1 MPLFKM
7 KKVWTYCT
15 YNKPFFLLILLLY
28 GILNF
33 FQDVY
38 GDTGDSWILLII
50 FAVSILITGYGMTIT
65 HDRINNGVRLPK
77 IMIKEV
83 MVLGVKSYIV
93 FIVYLFI
100 QGSILDWIS
109 SPFNFPRF
117 ELEDMLLD
125 LPNTMN
131 MLISHNHVHA
141 IIFVVVGSILFYIT
155 SFFMEIAIARLAD
168 TGRILSA
175 FNFSGIK
182 NNIET
187 IGWLH
192 YTKDY
197 TLIILAIFLFGSL
210 SYVEIP
216 NIILNYIW
224 IIILNFLIFVTQFLG
239 IGAIYSEIKG
249 NESK

>member
-1 MPLFKM
+1 MPLVKM

-15 YNKPFFLLILLLY
+15 YNKPFFMLILLLY

-38 GDTGDSWILLII
+38 GDTGDGWMLLIL
-50 FAVSILITGYGMTIT
+50 FAVSILIIGYGMTIT
-65 HDRINNGVRLPK
+65 RDRIKNGVRLPK
-77 IMIKEV
+77 INIKDV
-83 MVLGVKSYIV
+83 IVLGVKSYIV

-100 QGSILDWIS
+100 QGTVLDWIS

-117 ELEDMLLD
+117 KLEDMLLD

-168 TGRILSA
+168 TGRILSS
-175 FNFSGIK
+175 FNLSGIK
-182 NNIET
+182 NNIDT
-187 IGWLH
+187 IGWVH
-192 YTKDY
+192 YTKEY
-197 TLIILAIFLFGSL
+197 TLIILAIVLFGSL
-210 SYVEIP
+210 SYVKIP
-216 NIILNYIW
+216 NLILNYIW
-224 IIILNFLIFVTQFLG
+224 AIILNFLMFTTQFLG

-249 NESK
+249 N

>member
-33 FQDVY
+33 ILYIY
-38 GDTGDSWILLII
+38 GDTEDNWILLII

-77 IMIKEV
+77 IIIKDV
-83 MVLGVKSYIV
+83 IVLGVKSYIV

-100 QGSILDWIS
+100 QGTVLDWIF

-117 ELEDMLLD
+117 ELEKMLLD

-168 TGRILSA
+168 TGRILSS
-175 FNFSGIK
+175 FNLSGIK
-182 NNIET
+182 NNIDT
-187 IGWLH
+187 IGWVH
-192 YTKDY
+192 YTKEY
-197 TLIILAIFLFGSL
+197 TLIILAIVLFGSL
-210 SYVEIP
+210 LYVKIP
-216 NIILNYIW
+216 NLILNYIW
-224 IIILNFLIFVTQFLG
+224 VIILNFLMFTTQFLG

-249 NESK
+249 N

>member
-33 FQDVY
+33 ILYIY
-38 GDTGDSWILLII
+38 GDTEDNWILLII

-77 IMIKEV
+77 IIIKDV
-83 MVLGVKSYIV
+83 IVLGVKSYIV

-100 QGSILDWIS
+100 QGTVLDWIF

-117 ELEDMLLD
+117 ELEEMLLD

-168 TGRILSA
+168 TGRILSS
-175 FNFSGIK
+175 FNLSGIK
-182 NNIET
+182 NNIDT
-187 IGWLH
+187 IGWVH
-192 YTKDY
+192 YTKEY
-197 TLIILAIFLFGSL
+197 TLIILAIVLFGSL
-210 SYVEIP
+210 LYVKIP
-216 NIILNYIW
+216 NLILNYIW
-224 IIILNFLIFVTQFLG
+224 VIILNFLMFTTQFLG

-249 NESK
+249 N

>member
-33 FQDVY
+33 IQYIY

-77 IMIKEV
+77 IIIKDV
-83 MVLGVKSYIV
+83 IVLGVKSYIV

-100 QGSILDWIS
+100 QGTVLDWIS

-125 LPNTMN
+125 LPNTLN

-155 SFFMEIAIARLAD
+155 SFFMEIAIAR
-168 TGRILSA
+168 I
-175 FNFSGIK
+175 IK
-182 NNIET
+182 
-187 IGWLH
+187 
-192 YTKDY
+192 
-197 TLIILAIFLFGSL
+197 
-210 SYVEIP
+210 V
-216 NIILNYIW
+216 
-224 IIILNFLIFVTQFLG
+224 
-239 IGAIYSEIKG
+239 
-249 NESK
+249 

>member
-1 MPLFKM
+1 MPLVKM

-38 GDTGDSWILLII
+38 GDTGDGWILLII
-50 FAVSILITGYGMTIT
+50 FAVSILIIGYGMTIT

-109 SPFNFPRF
+109 SPFNFPSF
-117 ELEDMLLD
+117 ELEEMLLD
-125 LPNTMN
+125 LPNTLN
-131 MLISHNHVHA
+131 MLISH
-141 IIFVVVGSILFYIT
+141 T
-155 SFFMEIAIARLAD
+155 D

>member
-33 FQDVY
+33 ILYIY
-38 GDTGDSWILLII
+38 GNTEDNWILLII

-77 IMIKEV
+77 INIKDV
-83 MVLGVKSYIV
+83 IVLGVKSYIV

-100 QGSILDWIS
+100 QGTVLDWIS

-131 MLISHNHVHA
+131 MLISHNHLHA

-182 NNIET
+182 NNIDA
-187 IGWLH
+187 IGWDH
-192 YTKDY
+192 YTKEY
-197 TLIILAIFLFGSL
+197 TLIILVIVLFGSL
-210 SYVEIP
+210 SYVKIP
-216 NIILNYIW
+216 NLILNYIW
-224 IIILNFLIFVTQFLG
+224 TIILNFLMFTTQFLG

-249 NESK
+249 N

>member
-33 FQDVY
+33 ILYIY
-38 GDTGDSWILLII
+38 GNTEDNWILLII

-77 IMIKEV
+77 INIKDV
-83 MVLGVKSYIV
+83 IVLGVKSYIV

-100 QGSILDWIS
+100 QGTVLDWIS

-117 ELEDMLLD
+117 ELEEMLLD

-141 IIFVVVGSILFYIT
+141 IIFVVVGSLLFYIT

-182 NNIET
+182 NNIDA
-187 IGWLH
+187 IGWDH
-192 YTKDY
+192 YTKEY
-197 TLIILAIFLFGSL
+197 TLIILVIVLFGSL
-210 SYVEIP
+210 SYVKIP
-216 NIILNYIW
+216 NLILNYIW
-224 IIILNFLIFVTQFLG
+224 TIILNFLMFTTQFLG

-249 NESK
+249 N

>member
-1 MPLFKM
+1 MDILH
-7 KKVWTYCT
+7 
-15 YNKPFFLLILLLY
+15 IQLLLY

-38 GDTGDSWILLII
+38 GDTGDGWMLLIL
-50 FAVSILITGYGMTIT
+50 FAVSILIIGYGMTIT
-65 HDRINNGVRLPK
+65 RDRIKNGVRLPK
-77 IMIKEV
+77 INIKDV
-83 MVLGVKSYIV
+83 IVLGVKSYIV

-100 QGSILDWIS
+100 QGTVLDWIS

-168 TGRILSA
+168 TGRILSS
-175 FNFSGIK
+175 FNLSGIK
-182 NNIET
+182 NNIDT
-187 IGWLH
+187 IGWVH
-192 YTKDY
+192 YTKEY
-197 TLIILAIFLFGSL
+197 TLIILAIVLFGSL
-210 SYVEIP
+210 SYVKIP
-216 NIILNYIW
+216 NLILNYIW
-224 IIILNFLIFVTQFLG
+224 VIILNFLMFTTQFLG

-249 NESK
+249 N

>member
-33 FQDVY
+33 ILYIY

-77 IMIKEV
+77 INIKDV
-83 MVLGVKSYIV
+83 IVLGVKSYIV

-100 QGSILDWIS
+100 QGTVLDWIS

-125 LPNTMN
+125 LPNTLN

-182 NNIET
+182 NNIDA
-187 IGWLH
+187 IGWDH
-192 YTKDY
+192 YTKEY
-197 TLIILAIFLFGSL
+197 TLIILVIVLFGSL
-210 SYVEIP
+210 SYVKIP
-216 NIILNYIW
+216 NLILNYIW
-224 IIILNFLIFVTQFLG
+224 TIILNFLMFTTQFLG

-249 NESK
+249 N

>member
-33 FQDVY
+33 ILYIY
-38 GDTGDSWILLII
+38 GNTEDNWILLII

-77 IMIKEV
+77 INIKDV
-83 MVLGVKSYIV
+83 IVLGVKSYIV

-100 QGSILDWIS
+100 QGSILDWIF
-109 SPFNFPRF
+109 SPFNFPSF
-117 ELEDMLLD
+117 ELEEMLLD
-125 LPNTMN
+125 LPNTLN

-168 TGRILSA
+168 TGQILSS
-175 FNFSGIK
+175 FNLSGIK
-182 NNIET
+182 NNIDT
-187 IGWLH
+187 IGWVH
-192 YTKDY
+192 YTKEY
-197 TLIILAIFLFGSL
+197 TLIILVIVLFGSL
-210 SYVEIP
+210 SYVKIP
-216 NIILNYIW
+216 NLILNYIW
-224 IIILNFLIFVTQFLG
+224 TIILNFLMFTTQFLG

-249 NESK
+249 N

>member
-33 FQDVY
+33 ILYIY
-38 GDTGDSWILLII
+38 GDTEDNWILLII

-77 IMIKEV
+77 IIIKDV
-83 MVLGVKSYIV
+83 IVLGVKSYIV

-100 QGSILDWIS
+100 QGSILDWIF

-117 ELEDMLLD
+117 ELEEMLLD

-168 TGRILSA
+168 TGRILSS
-175 FNFSGIK
+175 FNLSGIK
-182 NNIET
+182 NNIDT
-187 IGWLH
+187 IGWVH
-192 YTKDY
+192 YTKEY
-197 TLIILAIFLFGSL
+197 TLIILAIVLFGSL
-210 SYVEIP
+210 LYVKIP
-216 NIILNYIW
+216 NLILNYIW
-224 IIILNFLIFVTQFLG
+224 VIILNFLMFTTQFLG

-249 NESK
+249 N

>member
-1 MPLFKM
+1 MPLVKM

-33 FQDVY
+33 IQDVY
-38 GDTGDSWILLII
+38 GDTGDGWMLLIL
-50 FAVSILITGYGMTIT
+50 FAVSILIIGYGMTIT
-65 HDRINNGVRLPK
+65 RDRIKNGVRLPK
-77 IMIKEV
+77 INIKEV

-100 QGSILDWIS
+100 QGTVLDWIF
-109 SPFNFPRF
+109 SPFNFPSF
-117 ELEDMLLD
+117 ELEEMLLD
-125 LPNTMN
+125 LPNTLN

-168 TGRILSA
+168 TGRILSS
-175 FNFSGIK
+175 FNLSGIK
-182 NNIET
+182 NNIDA
-187 IGWLH
+187 IGWAH
-192 YTKDY
+192 YTKEY
-197 TLIILAIFLFGSL
+197 TLIILAIVLFGSL
-210 SYVEIP
+210 SYVKIP
-216 NIILNYIW
+216 NLILNYIW
-224 IIILNFLIFVTQFLG
+224 VIILNFLMFTTQFLG

-249 NESK
+249 N

>member
-1 MPLFKM
+1 MPLVKM

-15 YNKPFFLLILLLY
+15 YNKPFFLLIPLLY

-38 GDTGDSWILLII
+38 GDTGDGWMLLIL
-50 FAVSILITGYGMTIT
+50 FAVSILIIGYGMTIT
-65 HDRINNGVRLPK
+65 HDRINNGVTLPK
-77 IMIKEV
+77 IMIKDV
-83 MVLGVKSYIV
+83 IVLGVKSYIV

-109 SPFNFPRF
+109 SPFNFPSF
-117 ELEDMLLD
+117 ELEEMLLD

-168 TGRILSA
+168 TGQILSA
-175 FNFSGIK
+175 FKFNSIK
-182 NNIET
+182 KDIDT
-187 IGWLH
+187 IGWKH
-192 YTKDY
+192 YAKHY
-197 TLIILAIFLFGSL
+197 TLIILAIVLFGSL
-210 SYVEIP
+210 SYVKIP
-216 NIILNYIW
+216 NLILNYIW
-224 IIILNFLIFVTQFLG
+224 AIILNFLMFTTQFLG

-249 NESK
+249 N

>member
-33 FQDVY
+33 ILYIY

-77 IMIKEV
+77 INIKDV
-83 MVLGVKSYIV
+83 IVLGVKSYIV

-100 QGSILDWIS
+100 QGTVLDWIS

-182 NNIET
+182 NNIDA
-187 IGWLH
+187 IGWNH
-192 YTKDY
+192 YTKEY
-197 TLIILAIFLFGSL
+197 TLIILVIVLFGSL
-210 SYVEIP
+210 SYVKIP
-216 NIILNYIW
+216 NLILNYIW
-224 IIILNFLIFVTQFLG
+224 AIILNFLMFTTQFLG

-249 NESK
+249 N

>member
-33 FQDVY
+33 ILYIY

-77 IMIKEV
+77 IIIKDV
-83 MVLGVKSYIV
+83 IVLGVKSYIV
-93 FIVYLFI
+93 FIVYLYI
-100 QGSILDWIS
+100 QGTVLDWIS

-125 LPNTMN
+125 LPNTLN
-131 MLISHNHVHA
+131 ILISHNHLHA
-141 IIFVVVGSILFYIT
+141 MIFVVVGSIMFYIT

-168 TGRILSA
+168 TGQILSA
-175 FNFSGIK
+175 FKFNSIK
-182 NNIET
+182 KDIDT
-187 IGWLH
+187 IGWKH
-192 YTKDY
+192 YAKHY
-197 TLIILAIFLFGSL
+197 TLIILAIVLFGSL
-210 SYVEIP
+210 SYVKIP
-216 NIILNYIW
+216 NLILNYIW
-224 IIILNFLIFVTQFLG
+224 VIILNFLMFTTQFLG
-239 IGAIYSEIKG
+239 IGAIYSKIKG
-249 NESK
+249 N

>member
-33 FQDVY
+33 ILYIY

-77 IMIKEV
+77 IIIKDV
-83 MVLGVKSYIV
+83 IVLGVKSYIV

-100 QGSILDWIS
+100 QGTVLDWIS

-182 NNIET
+182 NNIDA
-187 IGWLH
+187 IGWDH
-192 YTKDY
+192 YTKEY
-197 TLIILAIFLFGSL
+197 TLIILVIVLFGSL
-210 SYVEIP
+210 SYVKIP
-216 NIILNYIW
+216 NLILNYIW
-224 IIILNFLIFVTQFLG
+224 AIILNFLMFTTQFLG

-249 NESK
+249 N

>member
-1 MPLFKM
+1 MPLVKM

-15 YNKPFFLLILLLY
+15 YNKPFFMLILLLY

-38 GDTGDSWILLII
+38 GDTGDGWMLLIL
-50 FAVSILITGYGMTIT
+50 FAVSILIIGYGMTIT
-65 HDRINNGVRLPK
+65 RDRIKNGVRLPK
-77 IMIKEV
+77 INIKDV
-83 MVLGVKSYIV
+83 IVLGVKSYIV

-100 QGSILDWIS
+100 QGTVLDWIS

-125 LPNTMN
+125 LPNTLN

-168 TGRILSA
+168 TGQILSA
-175 FNFSGIK
+175 FKFNSIK
-182 NNIET
+182 KDIDT
-187 IGWLH
+187 IGWKH
-192 YTKDY
+192 YAKHY
-197 TLIILAIFLFGSL
+197 TLIILAIVLFGSL
-210 SYVEIP
+210 SYVKIP
-216 NIILNYIW
+216 NLILNYIW
-224 IIILNFLIFVTQFLG
+224 VIILNFLMFTTQFLG

-249 NESK
+249 N

>member
-33 FQDVY
+33 ILYIY
-38 GDTGDSWILLII
+38 GNTEDNWILLII

-77 IMIKEV
+77 INIKDV
-83 MVLGVKSYIV
+83 IVLGVKSYIV

-100 QGSILDWIS
+100 QGTVLDWIS

-125 LPNTMN
+125 LPNTLN
-131 MLISHNHVHA
+131 MLISHNHLHA

-168 TGRILSA
+168 TGQILSS
-175 FNFSGIK
+175 FNLSGIK
-182 NNIET
+182 NNIDA
-187 IGWLH
+187 IGWDH
-192 YTKDY
+192 YTKEY
-197 TLIILAIFLFGSL
+197 TLIILVIVLFGSL
-210 SYVEIP
+210 SYVKIP
-216 NIILNYIW
+216 NLILNYIW
-224 IIILNFLIFVTQFLG
+224 TIILNFLMFTTQFLG

-249 NESK
+249 N

>member
-33 FQDVY
+33 ILYIY
-38 GDTGDSWILLII
+38 GNTEDNWILLII

-77 IMIKEV
+77 INIKDV
-83 MVLGVKSYIV
+83 IVLGVKSYIV
-93 FIVYLFI
+93 FMVYLFI
-100 QGSILDWIS
+100 QGTVLDWIS

-131 MLISHNHVHA
+131 MLISHNHLHA

-182 NNIET
+182 NNIDA
-187 IGWLH
+187 IGWDH
-192 YTKDY
+192 YTKEY
-197 TLIILAIFLFGSL
+197 TLIILVIVLFGSL
-210 SYVEIP
+210 SYVKIP
-216 NIILNYIW
+216 NLILNYIW
-224 IIILNFLIFVTQFLG
+224 AIILNFLMFTTQFLG

-249 NESK
+249 N

>member
-33 FQDVY
+33 ILYIY
-38 GDTGDSWILLII
+38 GNTEDNWILLII

-77 IMIKEV
+77 INIKDV
-83 MVLGVKSYIV
+83 IVLGVKSYIV

-100 QGSILDWIS
+100 QGTVLDWIS

-125 LPNTMN
+125 LPNTLN
-131 MLISHNHVHA
+131 MLISHNHLHA

-182 NNIET
+182 NNIDA
-187 IGWLH
+187 IGWDH
-192 YTKDY
+192 YTKEY
-197 TLIILAIFLFGSL
+197 TLIILVIVLFGSL
-210 SYVEIP
+210 SYVKIP
-216 NIILNYIW
+216 NLILNYIW
-224 IIILNFLIFVTQFLG
+224 TIILNFLMFTTQFLG

-249 NESK
+249 N

>member
-33 FQDVY
+33 ILYIY
-38 GDTGDSWILLII
+38 GNTEDNWILLII

-77 IMIKEV
+77 INIKDV
-83 MVLGVKSYIV
+83 IVLGVKSYIV

-100 QGSILDWIS
+100 QGTVLDWIS

-125 LPNTMN
+125 LPNTLN
-131 MLISHNHVHA
+131 MLISHNHLHA

-182 NNIET
+182 NNIDA
-187 IGWLH
+187 IGWDH
-192 YTKDY
+192 YTKEY
-197 TLIILAIFLFGSL
+197 TLIILVIVLFGSL
-210 SYVEIP
+210 SYVKIP
-216 NIILNYIW
+216 NLILNYIW
-224 IIILNFLIFVTQFLG
+224 AIILNFLMFTTQFLG

-249 NESK
+249 N

>member
-33 FQDVY
+33 ILYIY
-38 GDTGDSWILLII
+38 GNTEDNWILLII

-77 IMIKEV
+77 INIKDV
-83 MVLGVKSYIV
+83 IVLGVKSYIV

-100 QGSILDWIS
+100 QGTVLDWIS

-131 MLISHNHVHA
+131 MLISHNHLHA

-182 NNIET
+182 NNIDA
-187 IGWLH
+187 IGWDH
-192 YTKDY
+192 YTKEY
-197 TLIILAIFLFGSL
+197 TLIILVIVLFGSL
-210 SYVEIP
+210 SYVKIP
-216 NIILNYIW
+216 NLILNYIW
-224 IIILNFLIFVTQFLG
+224 AIILNFLMFTTQFLG

-249 NESK
+249 N

>member
-1 MPLFKM
+1 MPLVKM

-38 GDTGDSWILLII
+38 GDTGDGWILLII
-50 FAVSILITGYGMTIT
+50 FAVSILIIGYGMTIT

-109 SPFNFPRF
+109 SPFNFPSF
-117 ELEDMLLD
+117 ELEEMLEYANFTQSCTCNNFCCCGNHPVLYNKF
-125 LPNTMN
+125 LHGN
-131 MLISHNHVHA
+131 SHSQACRHR
-141 IIFVVVGSILFYIT
+141 T
-155 SFFMEIAIARLAD
+155 
-168 TGRILSA
+168 
-175 FNFSGIK
+175 
-182 NNIET
+182 NIVR
-187 IGWLH
+187 
-192 YTKDY
+192 
-197 TLIILAIFLFGSL
+197 F
-210 SYVEIP
+210 
-216 NIILNYIW
+216 
-224 IIILNFLIFVTQFLG
+224 
-239 IGAIYSEIKG
+239 
-249 NESK
+249 

>member
-1 MPLFKM
+1 MAFAPQLAED
-7 KKVWTYCT
+7 
-15 YNKPFFLLILLLY
+15 N
-28 GILNF
+28 
-33 FQDVY
+33 
-38 GDTGDSWILLII
+38 WILLII

-77 IMIKEV
+77 INIKDV
-83 MVLGVKSYIV
+83 IVLGVKSYIV

-100 QGSILDWIS
+100 QGTVLDWIS

-125 LPNTMN
+125 LPNTLN
-131 MLISHNHVHA
+131 MLISHNHLHA

-182 NNIET
+182 NNIDA
-187 IGWLH
+187 IGWDH
-192 YTKDY
+192 YTKEY
-197 TLIILAIFLFGSL
+197 TLIILVIVLFGSL
-210 SYVEIP
+210 SYVKIP
-216 NIILNYIW
+216 NLILNYIW
-224 IIILNFLIFVTQFLG
+224 TIILNFLMFTTQFLG

-249 NESK
+249 N

>member
-1 MPLFKM
+1 MPLVKM

-28 GILNF
+28 GILHF

-38 GDTGDSWILLII
+38 GDTGDGWMLLIL
-50 FAVSILITGYGMTIT
+50 FAVSILIIGYGMTIT

-77 IMIKEV
+77 IMIKDV
-83 MVLGVKSYIV
+83 IVLGVKSYIV

-109 SPFNFPRF
+109 SPFNFPSF
-117 ELEDMLLD
+117 ELEEMLLD
-125 LPNTMN
+125 LPNTLN

-182 NNIET
+182 NNIDA
-187 IGWLH
+187 IGWDH
-192 YTKDY
+192 YTKEY
-197 TLIILAIFLFGSL
+197 TLIILAIVLFGSL
-210 SYVEIP
+210 SYVKIP
-216 NIILNYIW
+216 NLILNYIW
-224 IIILNFLIFVTQFLG
+224 AIILNFLMFTTQFLG

-249 NESK
+249 N

>member
-38 GDTGDSWILLII
+38 GDTGDGWMLLIL
-50 FAVSILITGYGMTIT
+50 FAVSILIIGYGMTIT

-77 IMIKEV
+77 IIIKDV
-83 MVLGVKSYIV
+83 IVLGVKSYIV

-100 QGSILDWIS
+100 QGTVLDWIS

-168 TGRILSA
+168 TGRILSS
-175 FNFSGIK
+175 FNLSGIK
-182 NNIET
+182 NNIDT
-187 IGWLH
+187 IGWVH
-192 YTKDY
+192 YTKEY
-197 TLIILAIFLFGSL
+197 TLIILAIVLFGSL
-210 SYVEIP
+210 SYVKIP
-216 NIILNYIW
+216 NLILNYIW
-224 IIILNFLIFVTQFLG
+224 VIILNFLMFTTQFLG

-249 NESK
+249 N

>member
-1 MPLFKM
+1 MPLVKM

-28 GILNF
+28 VILNF

-77 IMIKEV
+77 IIIKDV
-83 MVLGVKSYIV
+83 IVLGVKSYIV

-100 QGSILDWIS
+100 QGTVLDWIS

-141 IIFVVVGSILFYIT
+141 IIFVVVGSI
-155 SFFMEIAIARLAD
+155 RLAD

>member
-1 MPLFKM
+1 MPLVKM

-33 FQDVY
+33 IQDVY
-38 GDTGDSWILLII
+38 GDTGDGWMLLIL
-50 FAVSILITGYGMTIT
+50 FAVSILIIGYGMTIT

-77 IMIKEV
+77 IIIKDV
-83 MVLGVKSYIV
+83 IVLGVKSYIV

-100 QGSILDWIS
+100 QGSILDWIF
-109 SPFNFPRF
+109 SPFNFPSF
-117 ELEDMLLD
+117 ELEEMLLD
-125 LPNTMN
+125 LPNTLN

-168 TGRILSA
+168 TGRILSS
-175 FNFSGIK
+175 FNLSGIK
-182 NNIET
+182 NNIDT
-187 IGWLH
+187 IGWVH
-192 YTKDY
+192 YTKEY
-197 TLIILAIFLFGSL
+197 TLIILAIVLFGSL
-210 SYVEIP
+210 SYVKIP
-216 NIILNYIW
+216 NLILNYIW
-224 IIILNFLIFVTQFLG
+224 VIILNFLMFTTQFLG

-249 NESK
+249 N